1 VIEIVW
7 QARLRSF
14 GNFHKNLSEQKKK
27 LAELYSTGFFV
38 KCEILNVN

>member
-27 LAELYSTGFFV
+27 EAVS
-38 KCEILNVN
+38 KQILKQ